1 MKFLLKSCL
10 VVCLLLA
17 GIYAASPLWLPYVV
31 ASQLPSGWRLEELKS
46 GYPGTSGININV
58 LRVRGELGGVDLKVT
73 AEDLHLVYQ
82 GFKTDIGQLT
92 LDIFLHFG
100 SDTSADPLTLDD
112 LSLPVT
118 RLTGQLPQLSVNR
131 IDLGLH
137 LAQDGQSPT
146 DPPPLTIMLDME
158 AFKLTPAAGNRF
170 HLESQLGFEDSVR
183 LTGWLEVD
191 AGPNAINAG
200 IRFPSGN
207 DSPWLAA
214 QFDQEEK
221 AGETATIIKATLN
234 ADLADRDWLDSVLAR
249 STGRVITQLG
259 GKIKLDANFAGQ
271 DLQGIKHLSLTSE
284 NLHFLSDRAMLN
296 LDVGLLASRE
306 NGNIGIELTTP
317 LKFAYQGA
325 TGWVHELLTGAVPG
339 LQYAPAPQAVVI
351 ADLTRGSR
359 LVISTGAEASLGL
372 SGDVEFDLNS
382 SSEHLKLKSAGLQVE
397 IADMHNP
404 DSVIIEGLV
413 SLDWA
418 LKVPVTYTSENFQL
432 TADTLSIASEL
443 VSRGGKL
450 VSTGNGTLMQAT
462 LVQPAISTSNM
473 DLTWQDLDLDSLT
486 GKLSTRTQGLTIEL
500 DNQTWTGF
508 DLDMNYTLLK
518 KNDVNGGGKL
528 VFTSGPELPI
538 EFTGNAETMHWDVKL
553 APATI
558 KLAKLRNLL
567 SLAHVKLPASI
578 KMTDGYIE
586 LRGNILFAD
595 EITANMLIS
604 GHDMVASIHK
614 SRANKASF
622 NFNAGYDKTLWANGP
637 VSIEAFELAGG
648 IDVKHIRSEIELAD
662 AEHFGLNNLYAD
674 VLDGQLELG
683 SLRYSEKGIADTTA
697 RFNHINLEKLLAYAD
712 IDGLEGTG
720 FLDIVL
726 PVGSDQTGIHVQ
738 NGTFSSTGPGRLAY
752 RKEGLADGNIG
763 LRALENFQYQKLSGT
778 FNYQSDGAYQ
788 MTVRLEG
795 MNPDLYGGHA
805 VVFNLNINGLLPAVF
820 EAMFV
825 TGSFEEAILNEIK
838 SR

>member
-10 VVCLLLA
+10 IVFLLLA
-17 GIYAASPLWLPYVV
+17 GIYATSPLWLPYVV

-58 LRVRGELGGVDLKVT
+58 LRAEGELGGVGLKV
-73 AEDLHLVYQ
+73 AADDLHLVYE
-82 GFKTDIGQLT
+82 GFKTDIGQLA
-92 LDIFLHFG
+92 LDIFLHSG
-100 SDTSADPLTLDD
+100 SDKSADPLTLDD

-131 IDLGLH
+131 IDLALH
-137 LAQDGQSPT
+137 LTQDDPSPT
-146 DPPPLTIMLDME
+146 DPPPITIMLDLE
-158 AFKLTPAAGNRF
+158 AFKLTPVADDRF
-170 HLESQLGFEDSVR
+170 QLESQLGFEDSVR
-183 LTGWLEVD
+183 LSGSLEVV

-200 IRFPSGN
+200 IRFPSDS
-207 DSPWLAA
+207 DSPWLAV

-221 AGETATIIKATLN
+221 AGETATLIKATLD
-234 ADLADRDWLDSVLAR
+234 ADLANRDWLDSVLER

-259 GKIKLDANFAGQ
+259 GKIKLDANFSGQ
-271 DLQGIKHLSLTSE
+271 VLQSIKHLSLTSE
-284 NLHFLSDRAMLN
+284 NLHFLSDRATLN
-296 LDVGLLASRE
+296 LDAGLLASRE
-306 NGNIGIELTTP
+306 NGNIPIELTAP
-317 LKFAYQGA
+317 FKIEYQGA

-339 LQYAPAPQAVVI
+339 LQYASAPQAVVI
-351 ADLTRGSR
+351 ADLTKGSR
-359 LVISTGAEASLGL
+359 VVISTGTEASLGL
-372 SGDVEFDLNS
+372 SGDLKFDLNS
-382 SSEHLKLKSAGLQVE
+382 SSEHLTLKSTGLQVE
-397 IADMHNP
+397 MADMYNP
-404 DSVIIEGLV
+404 DSVTIEGLV
-413 SLDWA
+413 SLGWA
-418 LKVPVTYTSENFQL
+418 LNVPLTYTTEDLQL
-432 TADTLSIASEL
+432 TADTLAITSEL

-450 VSTGNGTLMQAT
+450 VGTGSGTLMQAS
-462 LVQPAISTSNM
+462 LVQPAISARNL

-486 GKLSTRTQGLTIEL
+486 GKLSTRTQGFAIEL

-508 DLDMNYTLLK
+508 DLDMKYTLLK
-518 KNDVNGGGKL
+518 KNDVKGGGKL

-538 EFTGNAETMHWDVKL
+538 EFTGNTETMYWDIKL

-567 SLAHVKLPASI
+567 SLAHVTLPASI

-586 LRGNILFAD
+586 LQGNILVTD
-595 EITANMLIS
+595 EITAKMLIS
-604 GHDMVASIHK
+604 GHDMVASMHK

-622 NFNAGYDKTLWANGP
+622 TFNAGYGKTLWANGP

-648 IDVKHIRSEIELAD
+648 IDVTHIRSEIELAD

-683 SLRYSEKGIADTTA
+683 SLRYSEQGIADTTA
-697 RFNHINLEKLLAYAD
+697 WLNHINLEKLLAYAD

-720 FLDIVL
+720 FVDIVL
-726 PVGSDQTGIHVQ
+726 PVGSDQTGIHIQ
-738 NGTFSSTGPGRLAY
+738 NGTFGSTGPGRLAY
-752 RKEGLADGNIG
+752 IKAGLADGNIG

-788 MTVRLEG
+788 ITVRLEG

-820 EAMFV
+820 EAMFM